1 MKVFCQYLGAWILS
15 VAAVWSFISG
25 YTLLV
30 ETSRHEVAHMRV
42 ALIPYIVTAGV
53 CLAVWIVT
61 AYVDITRSKDAS
73 GDLSLRVLQ
82 WSIAG
87 SAR

>member
-1 MKVFCQYLGAWILS
+1 
-15 VAAVWSFISG
+15 
-25 YTLLV
+25 
-30 ETSRHEVAHMRV
+30 MRV
-42 ALIPYIVTAGV
+42 ALIPYIVTAGI

-61 AYVDITRSKDAS
+61 AYVTWPPKPDPTRSKDAS